1 MPKKKHHSSHKKHHT
16 SHDGYSRAD
25 SMRHPHVDE
34 MEKPHN
40 MMGDRHSKGQSW
52 LMHEDPSKQSHL
64 PTEVMMKVLPKE
76 GEYLSGEPR
85 LPHAY
90 EGVESQMKE
99 TMRDF
104 KRTYK
109 PYK

>member
-1 MPKKKHHSSHKKHHT
+1 MSHEDHYV
-16 SHDGYSRAD
+16 GN
-25 SMRHPHVDE
+25 
-34 MEKPHN
+34 MEKSHH
-40 MMGDRHSKGQSW
+40 MKDSHSHGQNW

-76 GEYLSGEPR
+76 GQYLSGEAK

-104 KRTYK
+104 KKAYK
-109 PYK
+109 AYK